1 MNKIIDVTNDDLD
14 GDEVSDNDGDASNDV
29 IEPVMLPTSH
39 APISHAPVAGH
50 AHGNK
55 TPEKSNSFQRRK
67 NVSND
72 VTEPVTIPTSHA
84 TVPGHAPIAGHT
96 PAASHAHGSKTPEK
110 SNSFRRRKN
119 VSCSTQNAVQVKFGF
134 SEKAKKNLKKNLTL
148 VLKLLCKSFVKTILL
163 D

>member
-50 AHGNK
+50 AHGSK
-55 TPEKSNSFQRRK
+55 TPEKSNSFRRGK
-67 NVSND
+67 IVSSD
-72 VTEPVTIPTSHA
+72 VTEPVTIPTSH
-84 TVPGHAPIAGHT
+84 TPLSGHT
-96 PAASHAHGSKTPEK
+96 PTAGHAHGSETPEK

-134 SEKAKKNLKKNLTL
+134 SEKAKKKFEKKSHICFEVT
-148 VLKLLCKSFVKTILL
+148 
-163 D
+163 

>member
-39 APISHAPVAGH
+39 APISHTLAVDH
-50 AHGNK
+50 AHGSK
-55 TPEKSNSFQRRK
+55 TPENSNSFRRRK
-67 NVSND
+67 NVSSD

-84 TVPGHAPIAGHT
+84 PVAGHTPLVGHT
-96 PAASHAHGSKTPEK
+96 PAAGHAHGSKTPEK

-119 VSCSTQNAVQVKFGF
+119 VSCSTQNAVQVKFGVF
-134 SEKAKKNLKKNLTL
+134 
-148 VLKLLCKSFVKTILL
+148 
-163 D
+163 

>member
-39 APISHAPVAGH
+39 APVAGH
-50 AHGNK
+50 AHGSK
-55 TPEKSNSFQRRK
+55 TPEKSNSFRRRK
-67 NVSND
+67 NVSSD
-72 VTEPVTIPTSHA
+72 VTEPVTIPTSHTLT
-84 TVPGHAPIAGHT
+84 TVTGHTPLAGHT
-96 PAASHAHGSKTPEK
+96 PAAGHAHGSKTPEK

-134 SEKAKKNLKKNLTL
+134 SEKAKKELKKNLTL
-148 VLKLLCKSFVKTILL
+148 VFLKLLK
-163 D
+163 

>member
-39 APISHAPVAGH
+39 APISHTLAVSH
-50 AHGNK
+50 AHGSK
-55 TPEKSNSFQRRK
+55 TPEKSNSFRRRK
-67 NVSND
+67 SVSSD
-72 VTEPVTIPTSHA
+72 VTEPVTIPTSHTPAKGHA
-84 TVPGHAPIAGHT
+84 TVAGHT
-96 PAASHAHGSKTPEK
+96 PTAGHAHGSKTPEK

-134 SEKAKKNLKKNLTL
+134 SEKA
-148 VLKLLCKSFVKTILL
+148 TI
-163 D
+163 